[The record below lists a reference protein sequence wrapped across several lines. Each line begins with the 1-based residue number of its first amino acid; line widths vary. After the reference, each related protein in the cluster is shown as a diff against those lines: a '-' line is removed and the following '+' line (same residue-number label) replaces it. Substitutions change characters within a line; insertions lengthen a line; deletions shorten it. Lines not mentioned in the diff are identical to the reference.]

1 MSMKRKIQY
10 PVFSSAPQKK
20 HKKDK
25 KEKRHEE
32 DSDEEDQESNG
43 IINLSKLLHGSSHS
57 SESCYTLNNHIY
69 FNDDITMHSVTDLN
83 RSIRELQNELI
94 IMGVKNGIDPPPIK
108 LHITTYG
115 GSVHAAFSAIA
126 CIKSSKIP
134 VHTIVDG
141 YAASAGTLISVCG
154 ARRYINR
161 HSSMMVHELSG
172 FTWGR
177 MSMMEDQ
184 MEDMKKMM
192 VKLKEIYTSHSNL
205 TIKQLDKMMKKD
217 SDWYADECLE
227 KGLVDEI
234 ID

>member
-1 MSMKRKIQY
+1 MMSTKRKIQY
-10 PVFSSAPQKK
+10 PVFSSKRFKK
-20 HKKDK
+20 GK
-25 KEKRHEE
+25 KEKNREE
-32 DSDEEDQESNG
+32 ESDEEIEEGDG
-43 IINLSKLLHGSSHS
+43 IINLSKLLHSSSHS
-57 SESCYTLNNHIY
+57 NESCYTLNNHIY
-69 FNDDITMHSVTDLN
+69 FNDDITMHSVTNLN

-115 GSVHAAFSAIA
+115 GLVHAAFSAIA
-126 CIKSSKIP
+126 CIKTSKVP
-134 VHTIVDG
+134 VHTIIDG

-161 HSSMMVHELSG
+161 HSSMMIHELSAG
-172 FTWGR
+172 TWGR
-177 MSMMEDQ
+177 MSVMEDQ
-184 MEDMKKMM
+184 MEDLKKMM

-205 TIKQLDKMMKKD
+205 TNKQLDKILKKD
-217 SDWYADECLE
+217 SDWYAEECLE

>member
-1 MSMKRKIQY
+1 MKRKIQY
-10 PVFSSAPQKK
+10 PVFSSKKQKQ
-20 HKKDK
+20 DK
-25 KEKRHEE
+25 KEKRRE
-32 DSDEEDQESNG
+32 DSDVSEEELESNG
-43 IINLSKLLHGSSHS
+43 IINLSKLLHGSNHS
-57 SESCYTLNNHIY
+57 NESCYTLNNHIY
-69 FNDDITMHSVTDLN
+69 FNDDITMHSVTELN

-94 IMGVKNGIDPPPIK
+94 IMGVKNGIEPPPIK

-115 GSVHAAFSAIA
+115 GLVHAAFSAIA
-126 CIKSSKIP
+126 CIKSSKVP
-134 VHTIVDG
+134 VHTIIDG

-161 HSSMMVHELSG
+161 HSSMMIHELSG
-172 FTWGR
+172 GAWGR
-177 MSMMEDQ
+177 MSVMEDQ

-205 TIKQLDKMMKKD
+205 TSKQLDKIMKKD
-217 SDWYADECLE
+217 SDWYAEECLQ

>member
-1 MSMKRKIQY
+1 MMSMKRKIQY
-10 PVFSSAPQKK
+10 PVFSYKK
-20 HKKDK
+20 QKKDK
-25 KEKRHEE
+25 KEKRREE
-32 DSDEEDQESNG
+32 DSDDEEDEEG
-43 IINLSKLLHGSSHS
+43 GVINLSKLLHGASHS
-57 SESCYTLNNHIY
+57 NESCYTLNNHIY
-69 FNDDITMHSVTDLN
+69 FNDDITMQSVTNLN

-115 GSVHAAFSAIA
+115 GLVHAAFSAIA

-161 HSSMMVHELSG
+161 HSSMMIHELSG
-172 FTWGR
+172 GMWGR
-177 MSMMEDQ
+177 MSTMEDQ

-205 TIKQLDKMMKKD
+205 TNQQLDKIMKKD
-217 SDWYADECLE
+217 SDWYAEECLQR
-227 KGLVDEI
+227 GLVDEI